1 MGGILLDTS
10 KIFGWPM
17 FDAQLLFAAVIS
29 VV

>member
-10 KIFGWPM
+10 KMLGWPM
-17 FDAQLLFAAVIS
+17 LDAQLLFAAVIS